1 MTTAVVVGLVVVTA
15 LLAVLVAG
23 LLRSHAEILKALHD
37 LGVNLDPDDAGA
49 HGAGVTTGLG
59 NSIAN
64 GVPGRRPPS
73 DGVRVVDI
81 DGESPAGA
89 AVHVSVLGTR
99 SPTLLAFLSSTCLTC
114 RTFWAAFSEPGLDV
128 PSDARLVIV
137 TQGSEGESPSAVAE
151 LAPPHLT
158 TVLSTNAWIAYDVP
172 GAPYF
177 VLVSPDGDVLGEGA
191 ATTWDHVRGLLGRAQ
206 ADALHLGQRDRELL
220 VDETLGRAGID
231 PAHPTVRPGTGP

>member
-1 MTTAVVVGLVVVTA
+1 MSTAVAIGLVLVTA
-15 LLAVLVAG
+15 LLSVLVAG

-37 LGVNLDPDDAGA
+37 LGVNLDPDDDGSAPVALSPMAG
-49 HGAGVTTGLG
+49 
-59 NSIAN
+59 
-64 GVPGRRPPS
+64 GVPGRRPPV

-99 SPTLLAFLSSTCLTC
+99 TPTLLAFLSSTCLTC
-114 RTFWAAFSEPGLDV
+114 RTFWTAFGQPGLEV

-137 TQGSEGESPSAVAE
+137 TQGTDGESPSAIAE

-158 TVLSTNAWIAYDVP
+158 TVLSTTAWIAYDVP

-177 VLVSPDGDVLGEGA
+177 VLVDPEGAILGEGA
-191 ATTWDHVRGLLGRAQ
+191 GTTWAHVQGLLGRAQ
-206 ADALHLGQRDRELL
+206 ADAVHLGQQ
-220 VDETLGRAGID
+220 RAGD
-231 PAHPTVRPGTGP
+231 PRRRDARASRHRS